1 MRPSWLRKTEQ
12 GCQVTVICC
21 MTKRS
26 LAFQNKKKDHCTRWC
41 NKLYTSSRSCKHFD
55 FNNALK
61 KYPIYQWAWEFIK
74 NSTCGGKDLPHGI
87 VLRRKPSH
95 TGRENPRIPAPTRTR
110 GPSPCELG
118 RTLHVLWTWGRR
130 GDFFNL
136 NLKFTR
142 TGSRTQDLRSA
153 TGFP

>member
-61 KYPIYQWAWEFIK
+61 KYPIYQWAWEFI
-74 NSTCGGKDLPHGI
+74 G
-87 VLRRKPSH
+87 
-95 TGRENPRIPAPTRTR
+95 
-110 GPSPCELG
+110 
-118 RTLHVLWTWGRR
+118 
-130 GDFFNL
+130 
-136 NLKFTR
+136 
-142 TGSRTQDLRSA
+142 SA
-153 TGFP
+153 TVNKYIFRSRLYQSASVQIKFFPDKDFTQCSWGTYQSDISIREHSCPNSKDGYKRNIVSLKR